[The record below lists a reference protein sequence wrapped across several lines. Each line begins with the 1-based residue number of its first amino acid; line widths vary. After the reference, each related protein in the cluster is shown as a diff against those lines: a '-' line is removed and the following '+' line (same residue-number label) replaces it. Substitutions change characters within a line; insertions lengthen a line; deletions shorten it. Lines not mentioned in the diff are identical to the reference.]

1 MQYSDTEIETYL
13 RSGEKEP
20 ELRRE
25 FGDAL
30 YEDLSQLANAIGRQ
44 PPALERARRKVFIL
58 PGIMGSRL
66 SVVSNGLQDL
76 IWIDPFDI
84 LGGGLRKLWPATE
97 DTVIAATGT
106 VFAPYLRMRLRLTLA
121 GYDASFLPYDWRL
134 SPADTGN
141 ALLGQMQARGYSD
154 VVLLGHS
161 MGGLVARAMA
171 AGARARADAEGG
183 GVGGGAGGGRKKGKK
198 GRGPK

>member
-44 PPALERARRKVFIL
+44 PTALERARHKVFIL

-84 LGGGLRKLWPATE
+84 LGGGLRK
-97 DTVIAATGT
+97 
-106 VFAPYLRMRLRLTLA
+106 
-121 GYDASFLPYDWRL
+121 
-134 SPADTGN
+134 
-141 ALLGQMQARGYSD
+141 
-154 VVLLGHS
+154 
-161 MGGLVARAMA
+161 
-171 AGARARADAEGG
+171 
-183 GVGGGAGGGRKKGKK
+183 
-198 GRGPK
+198 